1 MADFIV
7 RLDGITLKKDA
18 EDRISREIRAAV
30 LRELAGSDFAKGDL
44 GVRLIDKEW
53 LGIYLRKIGK
63 EQFRVPALRVNE
75 ITK

>member
-7 RLDGITLKKDA
+7 RLEGIKLKQDA
-18 EDRISREIRAAV
+18 EDRISREIRAVV

-53 LGIYLRKIGK
+53 LGIYLRKLGR
-63 EQFRVPALRVNE
+63 EQFNVPNLRVNE
-75 ITK
+75 FK